1 MLTKERNR
9 KIQNLKLKY
18 RTIVMFCLKHMYTI
32 FQIFNRRKFYKEN
45 QVVEKKQHNPK
56 SKTKNPVVVHVHNII
71 DRYSRGYQMIGVTS
85 LKERLNKCQ
94 QVNKKIKKKKEI
106 SDDMTLIWLNWSVLI
121 YWIYSEIW
129 NCKLV

>member
-1 MLTKERNR
+1 
-9 KIQNLKLKY
+9 
-18 RTIVMFCLKHMYTI
+18 
-32 FQIFNRRKFYKEN
+32 
-45 QVVEKKQHNPK
+45 
-56 SKTKNPVVVHVHNII
+56 
-71 DRYSRGYQMIGVTS
+71 MIGVTS
-85 LKERLNKCQ
+85 LKELLNKCQ